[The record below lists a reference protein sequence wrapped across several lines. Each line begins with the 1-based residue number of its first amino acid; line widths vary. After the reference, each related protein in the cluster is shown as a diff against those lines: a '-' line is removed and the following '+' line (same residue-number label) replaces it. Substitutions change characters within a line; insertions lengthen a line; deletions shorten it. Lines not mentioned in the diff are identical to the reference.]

1 MNLAFWRAIIR
12 YAGVFPGLSLLL
24 AAAFF
29 AGVLNKPAAA
39 AGLTWNGGNGTLAP
53 SDSSGTWDTG
63 TNWWNGAPGASWTD
77 GSDALFGA
85 GASNGAAGTVT
96 IGAMVSPNSITFAPT
111 GDGGAYTINGGQI
124 NVGSGNLPVTV
135 NNNATIA
142 SQLMG
147 AGGLTVGGNSVLT
160 LQSAAAYAG
169 PTIISSGT
177 LQMGTQLP
185 NAYASGSVAHYTFDG
200 NTNDSSGN
208 ANNGTFNGTPNVPT
222 YTAGQFG
229 QAIALNGNQ
238 SVVVPNST
246 SLQLSN
252 SFTVS
257 GWFNLNS
264 AGTGSTL
271 NGIVGTRFNQENTF
285 DVKVD
290 GPDQLIHGDVGNG
303 GAWITTG
310 LDIDNLSFAAGQWHM
325 VTYVVTPTG
334 AQLYFDGVDKQ
345 NYTWASATPTFM
357 TAAGAA
363 QMQIGDSFGGEYMN
377 GAIDDVSVYPSAL
390 TAAQVQSV
398 YLVEAAA
405 LPGAT
410 TLSVSAG
417 ATWNIN
423 GGAQT
428 VGGLAGAGNVALGS
442 GGALTVNTV
451 GGSTF
456 SGVISGS
463 GTGGS
468 FTVSGSGTLGL
479 AGTNTYAGLISLSG
493 GTLQLLNSAAIGSST
508 LDLAGGSVVFDSSV
522 ASRAFSVAGLTGSGS
537 LALQDSAGTPDPVTL
552 SVGGNGASSTYA
564 GLLSGA
570 GTLNKVG
577 AGTLALSTSSNF
589 SGGILVGGGTLNF
602 ANGALGSS
610 TVSFTGGTLQSAAGS
625 NQAIGANIINST
637 AAIALDTNGGTV
649 SVSNVGGTNT
659 GGLTKIGAGTL
670 LLAGNDGYHGPTTI
684 SGGTLTTTG
693 NLPAAT
699 DVNLTAAGAALNLG
713 GSTQTIGSLSGVAGS
728 SVIDSGTL
736 ISGNDNTSATFAG
749 VISGSGSLSKIGT
762 GLMCLSAPNTYTGAT
777 AVSGGTLEIGS
788 GTSDGSIAAS
798 SSMVDNA
805 TVVYNLLGGQSFSGV
820 IGGSG
825 VLVKSG
831 TGMLTLAA
839 SNSYSGGTQLAAGT
853 LNFGNPAGL
862 GSGTTTFAGN
872 ATLQA
877 GVAGTVANDI
887 AINPGITGTL
897 DTQANAVTL
906 SGIISGT
913 GTLTKVGP
921 GALTLAASNTYSGPI
936 TISAGSLLLSGAGNN
951 NIPAASPVTVLS
963 GGTLG
968 VAGLAGGGGLTL
980 AAGQTLRGTGTV
992 VGPVTVAAG
1001 SLLSSGTGNATGT
1014 GIGMLGLNGNVSFA
1028 SGGTLAAY
1036 LGTPGTSSLS
1046 SGNAGL
1052 INIQGNLTLPASGLT
1067 VSLLNNSGAGGF
1079 GSLGSGYYEL
1089 FAYTGTL
1096 SGSTASTFTAPGKQ
1110 VVVTNQINEPA
1121 APNQI
1126 DVQVVSVVNFNWTGV
1141 NSGGAANS
1149 SWDTTQT
1156 STNWYNSTTGTAAY
1170 YQDGANVTFS
1180 DSNSV
1185 TGGTVSNAKVVIQA
1199 SGVQPNLVTFNN
1211 NAVNYTLSNSSGT
1224 VGIAGTTG
1232 IVKSGSGTVF
1242 LQSANSFQG
1251 PVAVNGGILN
1261 ISNAAALGVSSS
1273 VSVASGASLQLQGG
1287 LALSAMPLSLAGSGT
1302 TASPAALD
1310 SLSGTN
1316 SWAGLV
1322 TLSGSSTIA
1331 AAAGQL
1337 TLAGGVNNGGYPLR
1351 IGGAGTIN
1359 VPNISGSGGLTI
1371 GPGTT
1376 LNLAGTM
1383 SASTNL
1389 TDSGTLNLFAGPSLN
1404 GVLIVAAGGTVASG
1418 SAGLNVAVG
1427 GTGTLVTAGTIS
1439 SAANTTI
1446 GSGAAGTGTVYQT
1459 GGLVSQGGSGSG
1471 FYLGAASGSGAYTIS
1486 GGTLTAN
1493 AASNVYLGGASA
1505 GAPGTPGPG
1514 TAVLNLNGGLVQ
1526 ALGALAMGNGT
1537 ATINLNSGT
1546 LHVPALS
1553 GSSNTAVNFNGGTLQ
1568 ASASS
1573 ASFLGA
1579 TPAANVNVYYGG
1591 VVIDTQGNNIAIT
1604 QSLLGVSNSG
1614 LSSASIQRADN
1625 TTVFATPP
1633 PVIVSGGAGS
1643 GGGAAYATLNSAGH
1657 INGIVI
1663 TDPGSY
1669 SSPPNMTVGGSTIR
1683 LSPVLTLNGSG
1694 GLTKYGAGTLALGG
1708 INTYGGPTVINA
1720 GTLQMIGAGQLPGS
1734 TALSLA
1740 KTATLDLDGTSQQV
1754 ATLADG
1760 SGGGGTVTN
1769 SSGGSNVTLA
1779 LAAPENAATTFSG
1792 TIQNGA
1798 GIVNVAFE
1806 GNFISSLLLSGV
1818 NTFTGTA
1825 SLGLGTVVLGNSG
1838 ALSDATLYAPA
1849 GTTMVVFSP
1858 SVVPHAF
1865 TLGGLSGS
1873 VGLPLADS
1881 ASNPLALTV
1890 GGNGQSSTYTGALSG
1905 GGSFTK
1911 VGAVR

>member
-1 MNLAFWRAIIR
+1 M
-12 YAGVFPGLSLLL
+12 
-24 AAAFF
+24 
-29 AGVLNKPAAA
+29 
-39 AGLTWNGGNGTLAP
+39 
-53 SDSSGTWDTG
+53 
-63 TNWWNGAPGASWTD
+63 
-77 GSDALFGA
+77 
-85 GASNGAAGTVT
+85 
-96 IGAMVSPNSITFAPT
+96 
-111 GDGGAYTINGGQI
+111 
-124 NVGSGNLPVTV
+124 
-135 NNNATIA
+135 
-142 SQLMG
+142 
-147 AGGLTVGGNSVLT
+147 
-160 LQSAAAYAG
+160 
-169 PTIISSGT
+169 
-177 LQMGTQLP
+177 
-185 NAYASGSVAHYTFDG
+185 
-200 NTNDSSGN
+200 
-208 ANNGTFNGTPNVPT
+208 
-222 YTAGQFG
+222 
-229 QAIALNGNQ
+229 
-238 SVVVPNST
+238 
-246 SLQLSN
+246 
-252 SFTVS
+252 
-257 GWFNLNS
+257 
-264 AGTGSTL
+264 
-271 NGIVGTRFNQENTF
+271 
-285 DVKVD
+285 
-290 GPDQLIHGDVGNG
+290 
-303 GAWITTG
+303 
-310 LDIDNLSFAAGQWHM
+310 
-325 VTYVVTPTG
+325 
-334 AQLYFDGVDKQ
+334 
-345 NYTWASATPTFM
+345 
-357 TAAGAA
+357 
-363 QMQIGDSFGGEYMN
+363 
-377 GAIDDVSVYPSAL
+377 
-390 TAAQVQSV
+390 
-398 YLVEAAA
+398 
-405 LPGAT
+405 
-410 TLSVSAG
+410 
-417 ATWNIN
+417 
-423 GGAQT
+423 
-428 VGGLAGAGNVALGS
+428 
-442 GGALTVNTV
+442 
-451 GGSTF
+451 
-456 SGVISGS
+456 
-463 GTGGS
+463 
-468 FTVSGSGTLGL
+468 
-479 AGTNTYAGLISLSG
+479 
-493 GTLQLLNSAAIGSST
+493 
-508 LDLAGGSVVFDSSV
+508 
-522 ASRAFSVAGLTGSGS
+522 
-537 LALQDSAGTPDPVTL
+537 
-552 SVGGNGASSTYA
+552 
-564 GLLSGA
+564 
-570 GTLNKVG
+570 
-577 AGTLALSTSSNF
+577 
-589 SGGILVGGGTLNF
+589 
-602 ANGALGSS
+602 
-610 TVSFTGGTLQSAAGS
+610 
-625 NQAIGANIINST
+625 
-637 AAIALDTNGGTV
+637 
-649 SVSNVGGTNT
+649 
-659 GGLTKIGAGTL
+659 
-670 LLAGNDGYHGPTTI
+670 
-684 SGGTLTTTG
+684 
-693 NLPAAT
+693 
-699 DVNLTAAGAALNLG
+699 
-713 GSTQTIGSLSGVAGS
+713 
-728 SVIDSGTL
+728 
-736 ISGNDNTSATFAG
+736 
-749 VISGSGSLSKIGT
+749 
-762 GLMCLSAPNTYTGAT
+762 
-777 AVSGGTLEIGS
+777 
-788 GTSDGSIAAS
+788 
-798 SSMVDNA
+798 
-805 TVVYNLLGGQSFSGV
+805 
-820 IGGSG
+820 
-825 VLVKSG
+825 
-831 TGMLTLAA
+831 
-839 SNSYSGGTQLAAGT
+839 
-853 LNFGNPAGL
+853 
-862 GSGTTTFAGN
+862 
-872 ATLQA
+872 
-877 GVAGTVANDI
+877 
-887 AINPGITGTL
+887 
-897 DTQANAVTL
+897 
-906 SGIISGT
+906 
-913 GTLTKVGP
+913 
-921 GALTLAASNTYSGPI
+921 TLAASNTYSGPI

-1526 ALGALAMGNGT
+1526 ALGAWRWATGRRRSISTRGPCTFPPCPGRATRRSTST
-1537 ATINLNSGT
+1537 AARCRP
-1546 LHVPALS
+1546 VPA
-1553 GSSNTAVNFNGGTLQ
+1553 ARV
-1568 ASASS
+1568 SS
-1573 ASFLGA
+1573 ARRPRQTS
-1579 TPAANVNVYYGG
+1579 TS
-1591 VVIDTQGNNIAIT
+1591 IT
-1604 QSLLGVSNSG
+1604 
-1614 LSSASIQRADN
+1614 
-1625 TTVFATPP
+1625 
-1633 PVIVSGGAGS
+1633 AGS
-1643 GGGAAYATLNSAGH
+1643 
-1657 INGIVI
+1657 
-1663 TDPGSY
+1663 
-1669 SSPPNMTVGGSTIR
+1669 
-1683 LSPVLTLNGSG
+1683 
-1694 GLTKYGAGTLALGG
+1694 
-1708 INTYGGPTVINA
+1708 
-1720 GTLQMIGAGQLPGS
+1720 
-1734 TALSLA
+1734 
-1740 KTATLDLDGTSQQV
+1740 
-1754 ATLADG
+1754 
-1760 SGGGGTVTN
+1760 
-1769 SSGGSNVTLA
+1769 
-1779 LAAPENAATTFSG
+1779 
-1792 TIQNGA
+1792 
-1798 GIVNVAFE
+1798 
-1806 GNFISSLLLSGV
+1806 
-1818 NTFTGTA
+1818 
-1825 SLGLGTVVLGNSG
+1825 
-1838 ALSDATLYAPA
+1838 
-1849 GTTMVVFSP
+1849 
-1858 SVVPHAF
+1858 
-1865 TLGGLSGS
+1865 
-1873 VGLPLADS
+1873 
-1881 ASNPLALTV
+1881 
-1890 GGNGQSSTYTGALSG
+1890 
-1905 GGSFTK
+1905 
-1911 VGAVR
+1911 